1 MGGNWEHKDGT
12 YDYVPVDCIRRGL
25 YFSSKVSYGE
35 LTDLISVR
43 FNIQHIRRLSYKFS
57 TYVYPVDIYDD
68 NDMSVFLKILEKN
81 HTDICYLYV
90 VDSFTVRLP
99 LGKKDSSHGSNS
111 KKKDVVPDLNI
122 PFNHM
127 NDFSNEPNNF
137 DTNNQY
143 IDNNE
148 TFQNYET
155 NISNV
160 LLSSTHPIVNKVFK
174 DKEELKLEVSMM
186 ALNEC
191 FEFKVQKSSKERFVV
206 KCCGDNCEWVLRA
219 STYNDTNAFHVTSF
233 KNEHTCSRTQTYPNI
248 RNANKKVIGHIIKD
262 QLTDCGRVYRGKEI
276 VKDINQRFKVNISYK
291 QAWRGKHYAEQL
303 LSGSA
308 EEAFV
313 KLPAYCHN
321 LELANPGTITHILRD
336 EFNRF
341 EMVFIA
347 IGAAVR
353 SFVNCMRPI
362 IIIDGAHLKGTFKG
376 TMFLAVGMDGNNQ
389 ILPIAFGVGKTESG
403 DAWTWFLSKLK
414 DGIADHPELAIISDR
429 ASSIDLAIRTV
440 YPLAYH
446 GLCCRHLMVNLRLK
460 GKAQESLWWATCK
473 AYTISDFETNY
484 NALCAMRPAIRETLT
499 RVGFHKWA
507 RSHCPVQRFNIM
519 TSNSAESI
527 NASSRNARKLPIT
540 KLIDFFV
547 SLVQKWYFERRQ
559 LGAKNAHHLTKW
571 AENKISKR
579 IQKSKTWTVRGVDE
593 YHFNVDD
600 GIHRCIVDVF
610 NKKCGCRKWQLSGLP
625 CGHVIAVSV
634 FLKQSDCTHWAMDWF
649 KNEVHVATYAESVN
663 TVPDEYEWEVEE
675 DIEFLETPQMDRRQ
689 AGRPRENKRIPSRG
703 EETGPTIC
711 SRCHH
716 NGHMRHQCKTL
727 LASQVPSSSKVYGK
741 NKETTKYV
749 DADNFRDFLVGTSGQ
764 NNYCYDL
771 NEF

>member
-25 YFSSKVSYGE
+25 YFSSKISYGE

-43 FNIQHIRRLSYKFS
+43 F
-57 TYVYPVDIYDD
+57 
-68 NDMSVFLKILEKN
+68 
-81 HTDICYLYV
+81 
-90 VDSFTVRLP
+90 
-99 LGKKDSSHGSNS
+99 
-111 KKKDVVPDLNI
+111 
-122 PFNHM
+122 
-127 NDFSNEPNNF
+127 
-137 DTNNQY
+137 
-143 IDNNE
+143 
-148 TFQNYET
+148 
-155 NISNV
+155 
-160 LLSSTHPIVNKVFK
+160 

-219 STYNDTNAFHVTSF
+219 STYKDTNAFHVTSF

-336 EFNRF
+336 EFNSF

-347 IGAAVR
+347 IGAAV
-353 SFVNCMRPI
+353 S
-362 IIIDGAHLKGTFKG
+362 

-527 NASSRNARKLPIT
+527 NALSRNARKLPIT

-547 SLVQKWYFERRQ
+547 SLLQKWYFERRQ
-559 LGAKNAHHLTKW
+559 LGGKYY
-571 AENKISKR
+571 IR
-579 IQKSKTWTVRGVDE
+579 
-593 YHFNVDD
+593 
-600 GIHRCIVDVF
+600 
-610 NKKCGCRKWQLSGLP
+610 
-625 CGHVIAVSV
+625 
-634 FLKQSDCTHWAMDWF
+634 
-649 KNEVHVATYAESVN
+649 
-663 TVPDEYEWEVEE
+663 
-675 DIEFLETPQMDRRQ
+675 
-689 AGRPRENKRIPSRG
+689 
-703 EETGPTIC
+703 TG
-711 SRCHH
+711 
-716 NGHMRHQCKTL
+716 
-727 LASQVPSSSKVYGK
+727 
-741 NKETTKYV
+741 
-749 DADNFRDFLVGTSGQ
+749 
-764 NNYCYDL
+764 
-771 NEF
+771 